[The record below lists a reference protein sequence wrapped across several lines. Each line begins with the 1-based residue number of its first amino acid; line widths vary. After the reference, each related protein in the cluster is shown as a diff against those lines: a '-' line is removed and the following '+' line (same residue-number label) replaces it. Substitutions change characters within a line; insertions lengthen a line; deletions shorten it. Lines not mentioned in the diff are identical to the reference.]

1 MYVTDEDI
9 SLATVH
15 GPYRQPDY
23 HKQNSQRTRIRKR
36 SYGGPDALI
45 NLVRELAI
53 QCLHGIMDKTITYI
67 TLSTSGIQ
75 KQSRCNNSNAV

>member
-1 MYVTDEDI
+1 MHVTDEDI

-36 SYGGPDALI
+36 IYGGPDALI
-45 NLVRELAI
+45 NLVRGLAI
-53 QCLHGIMDKTITYI
+53 
-67 TLSTSGIQ
+67 
-75 KQSRCNNSNAV
+75 